1 MTAFSDRLKSI
12 EDRIGQACLRS
23 GRNRTDILVMGV
35 SKFHG
40 TDRIEEAWENG
51 IRLFGESRVQEAA
64 EKFSGFKETHTGGE
78 LHMIG
83 SLQRNKAK
91 IAAALFDCV
100 QSVDRESI
108 IGELGKYGGERK
120 APLKVLLELHTGE
133 ESKAGFPDEESLLR
147 AAELA
152 LGFPGLVP
160 AGLMT
165 MAPYSSDTALIRSSF
180 RALVQARKRL
190 EREFPGADWSCLSM
204 GMSND
209 FEIAIEEGSTLLR
222 IGSALFGER
231 PGTRIGPCI
240 PAENLGRGSSVY
252 GGRK

>member
-1 MTAFSDRLKSI
+1 MMAFSDRLKDI
-12 EDRIGQACLRS
+12 EERIGRACLRS
-23 GRNRTDILVMGV
+23 GRNRAGVQLMGV

-40 TDRIEEAWENG
+40 TDSIEEAWESG
-51 IRLFGESRVQEAA
+51 IRLFGENRMQEAA
-64 EKFSGFKETHTGGE
+64 EKFAGFKENHPGAE

-91 IAAALFDCV
+91 TAASLFDCV

-108 IGELGKYGGERK
+108 IAELGKYAAETAPERK

-133 ESKAGFPDEESLLR
+133 ESKAGFPNEESLLR
-147 AAELA
+147 AAAQVLE
-152 LGFPGLVP
+152 FSDLVP

-165 MAPYSSDTALIRSSF
+165 MAPYTSDTDLVRSSF
-180 RALVQARKRL
+180 RALVRAQKKL
-190 EREFPGADWSCLSM
+190 ETEFPGSDWSCLSM

-222 IGSALFGER
+222 IGTALFGDR
-231 PGTRIGPCI
+231 
-240 PAENLGRGSSVY
+240 NY
-252 GGRK
+252 GGIQK

>member
-1 MTAFSDRLKSI
+1 MTFAERLKGI
-12 EDRIGQACLRS
+12 EERIAQACLRS
-23 GRNRTDILVMGV
+23 GRNRAEIRLMVV
-35 SKFHG
+35 SKFQG
-40 TDRIEEAWENG
+40 IDRIEEAWEQG

-64 EKFSGFKETHTGGE
+64 EKFSGFKETHPELE

-91 IAAALFDCV
+91 IAASLFDCV

-108 IGELGKYGGERK
+108 IGELGKYAAERK

-133 ESKAGFPDEESLLR
+133 ESKTGFPDEESLLR
-147 AAELA
+147 GAEQA
-152 LGFPGLVP
+152 LGFPGLAP

-165 MAPYSSDTALIRSSF
+165 MAPYTGDTDQVRSSF
-180 RALVQARKRL
+180 RALVHAQQRL
-190 EREFPGADWSCLSM
+190 KKEFPDSDWSCLSM

-209 FEIAIEEGSTLLR
+209 FEIAVEEGAALLR

-231 PGTRIGPCI
+231 RQGDGQQ
-240 PAENLGRGSSVY
+240 
-252 GGRK
+252 

>member
-1 MTAFSDRLKSI
+1 MTAFAERLQGI
-12 EDRIGQACLRS
+12 EERIARACLRS
-23 GRNRTDILVMGV
+23 GRNRSEIKLMGV

-40 TDRIEEAWENG
+40 IDRIEEARQNG

-64 EKFSGFKETHTGGE
+64 EKFSAPKEFNSPATGVE

-91 IAAALFDCV
+91 TAISLFDCI

-108 IGELGKYGGERK
+108 IAELGKYAAETALEKK

-133 ESKAGFPDEESLLR
+133 ESKAGFSDEESLLR
-147 AAELA
+147 AAAQVLE
-152 LGFPGLVP
+152 FSGLVP

-165 MAPYSSDTALIRSSF
+165 MAPYSNDTDLVRSSF
-180 RALVQARKRL
+180 RALVRAQKKL
-190 EREFPGADWSCLSM
+190 EKEFPGSDWSCLSM

-222 IGSALFGER
+222 IGTALFGDR
-231 PGTRIGPCI
+231 D
-240 PAENLGRGSSVY
+240 Y
-252 GGRK
+252 GGMQK